1 MAGTVTAR
9 TPFVLLD
16 DARGGDPADARLF
29 ENPSAIFVARRAEQV
44 LPVLEQAQAALAER
58 GGTLAGL
65 IGYEAGYA
73 LDARTWSLAEGRTG
87 ADGPLV
93 WLGLF
98 DDCRTIPGAD
108 VPDFLASRS
117 DGLAPPAAIGPLDP
131 QIGLGTY
138 TARIAQL
145 KEAIA
150 AGDIYQ
156 ANYTFQLAGSYR
168 GDPVALY
175 AGLRPVA
182 EAGYG
187 ALIFDGAHWVLSF
200 SPELFVSVQGE
211 QIRARPMKGTR
222 PRSAD
227 PATDAALR
235 DELAA
240 SAKERAENLMIV
252 DLMRNDLSR
261 VAQDGSVRVE
271 RPFAVETYPTVHQMV
286 SEVDAR
292 LRPGTAPL
300 DVLRALFPCGSI
312 TGAPKLRAMELLR
325 QTEDAPR
332 GPYCGA
338 IGRWE
343 AGGEMAWNVAIRT
356 LRLTPV
362 ENWRGT
368 ARMGVGSAI
377 LTDSDPLA
385 EWRECLVKG
394 AFVRA
399 SSPEWRAA
407 DFDLVETMLF
417 REDSGI
423 DLLPLHLERLDR
435 SARTLGFAFD
445 AHDTRNLIQA
455 ALFRVDRRSV
465 IRIKLARSGRVA
477 IAVQP
482 VPDPWRDPARCII
495 LPRPVDDGDWR
506 LRHKTSDRGFYE
518 DALAA
523 AQAAGADEALLLT
536 PDGEISEGSITN
548 VFVPAENGM
557 LVTPPLAC
565 GLLPGVLRRSL
576 VDAGRA
582 REGSVTPADLA
593 SGFFVGNA
601 VRGLCP
607 AVLADT

>member
-29 ENPSAIFVARRAEQV
+29 ENPAAVFVARQVEQV
-44 LPVLEQAQAALAER
+44 LPMLEQAQAALAER
-58 GGTLAGL
+58 GGTLAGM

-73 LDARTWSLAEGRTG
+73 LDESTLRLAEGHIG

-98 DDCRTIPGAD
+98 KDCRTIPAAD
-108 VPDFLASRS
+108 VPDFLASRIDS
-117 DGLAPPAAIGPLDP
+117 EALPAAIGPLDP

-138 TARIAQL
+138 AAQVARL

-187 ALIFDGAHWVLSF
+187 ALIFDGTHWVLSF
-200 SPELFVSVQGE
+200 SPELFVSVRGE

-227 PATDAALR
+227 PSTDAALR

-292 LRPGTAPL
+292 LRPGTARL

-325 QTEDAPR
+325 EAEGAPR

-343 AGGEMAWNVAIRT
+343 AGGDMAWNVAIRT

-362 ENWRGT
+362 ENWRGI

-377 LTDSDPLA
+377 LADSDPLA

-417 REDSGI
+417 HEDRGI
-423 DLLPLHLERLDR
+423 DLLQLHLERLDR

-465 IRIKLARSGRVA
+465 IRIRLVRSGRVA
-477 IAVQP
+477 MTVQP
-482 VPDPWRDPARCII
+482 VPDPWPDPARCII

-506 LRHKTSDRGFYE
+506 LRHKSSDRGFYE

-536 PDGEISEGSITN
+536 PAGEISEGSITN

-593 SGFFVGNA
+593 GGFLIGNA

-607 AVLADT
+607 AALADT